1 MIQDNDWRYTEQ
13 KMKLREEVYKI
24 LLYRFGTQID
34 KNGEPIYNMKSIQE
48 CAHDWVSQG
57 NMRSDGIVKYYLA
70 YYS

>member
-1 MIQDNDWRYTEQ
+1 MNQTDWRYTDE
-13 KMKLREEVYKI
+13 KMKLRARVLEI
-24 LLYRFGTQID
+24 LLLRFGSELD
-34 KNGEPIYNMKSIQE
+34 NNGEPLYNMKSITE